1 MPIGSMGVNKTRGC
15 KNPLLKTITKNN
27 NNMKKAIN
35 NFKQQDTAVK
45 IGITFVVTF
54 IIPMLIFIA
63 VNIASGNVSNF

>member
-1 MPIGSMGVNKTRGC
+1 MLFKKVLYICREQKQI
-15 KNPLLKTITKNN
+15 ITKNK

-45 IGITFVVTF
+45 IGLTFVGTF